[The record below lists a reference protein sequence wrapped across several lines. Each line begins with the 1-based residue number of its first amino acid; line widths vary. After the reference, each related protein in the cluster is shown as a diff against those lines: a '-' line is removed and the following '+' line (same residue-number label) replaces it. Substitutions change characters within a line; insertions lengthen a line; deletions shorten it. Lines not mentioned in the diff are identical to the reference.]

1 MSFFIKD
8 IEIKKNVILAP
19 MAGITS
25 FSYRKFMNEFHPGLT
40 YTEMISDFA
49 LIYHNKKTFDML
61 YTDGSDRPLAVQ
73 LFGGSKETILKSIDV
88 LKELNINY
96 DILDL
101 NLACPVPKVTKNN
114 SGSKWLI
121 RKEELFDMVQAVVRK
136 SEKPVSAKIR
146 LGYDD
151 VNVDEIAPL
160 LEKAGIS
167 FLAIHARTKK
177 ELYLG
182 KPHFDLLKNIRD
194 EIKIPFCVS
203 GNIYTVEDAL
213 NALKI
218 TRANA
223 VMVARGGIGNPLLI
237 ENINR
242 AIEGRNDFIETNF
255 NRQAEYLYRFID
267 LLIKEKGEKAAFSIL
282 KGIAPKFFL
291 NLDLPNVKN
300 LRSSLSRDINS
311 LSKAKEIIENYK
323 IENLLK
329 L

>member
-25 FSYRKFMNEFHPGLT
+25 FSYRKFMNQFNPGLT
-40 YTEMISDFA
+40 YTEMVSDFA
-49 LIYHNKKTFDML
+49 LFYRNKKTFDML
-61 YTDGSDRPLAVQ
+61 YTDGSDRPLAIQ
-73 LFGGSKETILKSIDV
+73 LFGGSKETILQAIDV
-88 LKELNINY
+88 IDELNINY

-114 SGSKWLI
+114 SGSKWLT
-121 RKEELFDMVQAVVRK
+121 RKEELFDMVQAVVKK
-136 SEKPVSAKIR
+136 SDKPVSAKIR
-146 LGYDD
+146 LGYDE

-177 ELYLG
+177 ELYSG

-203 GNIYTVEDAL
+203 GDIYTPEDAL

-223 VMVARGGIGNPLLI
+223 FMVARGGVGNPLLI

-242 AIEGRNDFIETNF
+242 AIDGRNDFIKTDFDKQTN
-255 NRQAEYLYRFID
+255 YLLEFTE
-267 LLIKEKGEKAAFSIL
+267 LLIKEKGEKSAFSIL

-291 NLDLPNVKN
+291 NMSDIPNIKN
-300 LRSSLSRDINS
+300 LRCSLSRDIDS
-311 LSKAKEIIENYK
+311 LEKMKGIIADFK
-323 IENLLK
+323 STSNL
-329 L
+329 

>member
-1 MSFFIKD
+1 MSFYIKD
-8 IEIKKNVILAP
+8 LEIKKKVILAP

-25 FSYRKFMNEFHPGLT
+25 FSYRKFMNKFNPGLT
-40 YTEMISDFA
+40 YTEMISDYA
-49 LIYHNKKTFDML
+49 LIYHNKKTIDML
-61 YTDGSDRPLAVQ
+61 YTDGSDRPLAIQ
-73 LFGGSKETILKSIDV
+73 LFGGEKDNILKAIDI
-88 LKELNINY
+88 LEELNINY
-96 DILDL
+96 DVLDL

-114 SGSKWLI
+114 AGSMWLT
-121 RKEELFDMVQAVVRK
+121 RKDELFDMVSAVVAK
-136 SEKPVSAKIR
+136 SKKPVSAKIR

-203 GNIYTVEDAL
+203 GNIYTPEDAL

-218 TRANA
+218 TRADA

-237 ENINR
+237 TNINK
-242 AIEGRNDFIETNF
+242 ALVGDFDYITTNF
-255 NRQAEYLYRFID
+255 DKQKEYLFEFAS
-267 LLIKEKGEKAAFSIL
+267 LLCKEKGERQAFSIL
-282 KGIAPKFFL
+282 KGIAPKFFN
-291 NLDLPNVKN
+291 NLDLPFIKN
-300 LRSSLSRDINS
+300 LRISLSRDIDSIES
-311 LSKAKEIIENYK
+311 LKRIVEEFKN
-323 IENLLK
+323 NNF
-329 L
+329 

>member
-61 YTDGSDRPLAVQ
+61 YTDGSDHPLAVQ
-73 LFGGSKETILKSIDV
+73 LFGGSKETILKSMDV

-96 DILDL
+96 DTLDL

-114 SGSKWLI
+114 SGSKWLT

-182 KPHFDLLKNIRD
+182 KPHFDLLKKIRD

-242 AIEGRNDFIETNF
+242 ALEGKNDFIETDF
-255 NRQAEYLYRFID
+255 NRQVKYLYRFID

-300 LRSSLSRDINS
+300 LRSSLSRDIDS
-311 LSKAKEIIENYK
+311 LSKTKEIIENYK

>member
-49 LIYHNKKTFDML
+49 LIYRNKKTFDML
-61 YTDGSDRPLAVQ
+61 YTDGSDRPLAIQ
-73 LFGGSKETILKSIDV
+73 LFGGSKETILKSMDV

-114 SGSKWLI
+114 SGSKWLT
-121 RKEELFDMVQAVVRK
+121 RKEELFDMVQAVVGK

-242 AIEGRNDFIETNF
+242 ALEGRNDFIETDF

-300 LRSSLSRDINS
+300 LRSSLSRDIDS
-311 LSKAKEIIENYK
+311 LSKTKEIIENW
-323 IENLLK
+323 
-329 L
+329 

>member
-1 MSFFIKD
+1 MSFYIKD

-49 LIYHNKKTFDML
+49 LIYHNKKTIDML
-61 YTDGSDRPLAVQ
+61 YTDGTDRPLALQ
-73 LFGGSKETILKSIDV
+73 LFGGSKETILKAIDV
-88 LKELNINY
+88 LDELKINY

-101 NLACPVPKVTKNN
+101 NLACPVPKVIKNN
-114 SGSKWLI
+114 AGSSWLT
-121 RKEELFDMVQAVVRK
+121 RPNELYEMVYAVK
-136 SEKPVSAKIR
+136 SKINKPLSAKIR
-146 LGYDD
+146 LGYNE

-160 LEKAGIS
+160 LEKAGVDY
-167 FLAIHARTKK
+167 LAIHARTKK

-218 TRANA
+218 TRADS

-242 AIEGRNDFIETNF
+242 ALEGRDDFEITNF
-255 NRQAEYLYRFID
+255 EKQTEFLFKFTNYLIE
-267 LLIKEKGEKAAFSIL
+267 EKGERQTFSIL

-291 NLDLPNVKN
+291 NLDLPNIKN
-300 LRSSLSRDINS
+300 LRCALSRDINS
-311 LSKAKEIIENYK
+311 IDSIKKIIDSYRE
-323 IENLLK
+323 EFL
-329 L
+329 

>member
-1 MSFFIKD
+1 M
-8 IEIKKNVILAP
+8 
-19 MAGITS
+19 
-25 FSYRKFMNEFHPGLT
+25 
-40 YTEMISDFA
+40 
-49 LIYHNKKTFDML
+49 
-61 YTDGSDRPLAVQ
+61 
-73 LFGGSKETILKSIDV
+73 
-88 LKELNINY
+88 
-96 DILDL
+96 
-101 NLACPVPKVTKNN
+101 
-114 SGSKWLI
+114 
-121 RKEELFDMVQAVVRK
+121 
-136 SEKPVSAKIR
+136 
-146 LGYDD
+146 
-151 VNVDEIAPL
+151 
-160 LEKAGIS
+160 
-167 FLAIHARTKK
+167 
-177 ELYLG
+177 
-182 KPHFDLLKNIRD
+182 
-194 EIKIPFCVS
+194 
-203 GNIYTVEDAL
+203 EDAL

-242 AIEGRNDFIETNF
+242 ALEGKNDFIETDF

-311 LSKAKEIIENYK
+311 LSKTKEIIENYK